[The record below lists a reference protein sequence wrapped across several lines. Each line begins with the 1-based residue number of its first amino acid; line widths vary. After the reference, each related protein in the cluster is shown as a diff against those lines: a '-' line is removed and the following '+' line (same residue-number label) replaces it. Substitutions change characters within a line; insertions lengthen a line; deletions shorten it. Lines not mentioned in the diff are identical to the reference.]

1 MTADT
6 ELNKGLFMVR
16 KRTVTGG
23 LLLTASMLAGGLA
36 SAALA
41 HRLIDGGSGS
51 GLLSLVLGAVFVGLG
66 WLLAENIVE
75 AVVFLLITVVLGA
88 VALIFLRSVMLRII
102 VIAFLCGFNV
112 GKFAGGVYREY
123 RS

>member
-1 MTADT
+1 V
-6 ELNKGLFMVR
+6 G
-16 KRTVTGG
+16 KRTVTGV
-23 LLLTASMLAGGLA
+23 LLLAASMLAGGLA
-36 SAALA
+36 SVALA
-41 HRLIDGGSGS
+41 HRLIDGGPGS
-51 GLLSLVLGAVFVGLG
+51 GFLPFVLGAVFVGFG

-75 AVVFLLITVVLGA
+75 AVVFLLITAVLGA
-88 VALIFLRSVMLRII
+88 VALIFLRSEMLRIV